1 MKSRIS
7 NYRVVTRQITTYVN
21 ILRARASSIEHWIVK
36 RINKAPVQSF
46 LILLGACVA
55 LIVIGNI
62 MRRPKPLP
70 TEAAAAPKQVSVYS
84 IGESPK
90 VQVSAKI
97 EKSGVVT
104 MVAQT
109 AGIVQF
115 VNGAEGTSVSR
126 GTQLFTLSTNYQGG
140 TIPSVTRAIAQKNK
154 EFVDASFDTQKQ
166 MIDARRDIANA
177 SDAQADDYR
186 NITNKSIDDT
196 KTLISLNEEILSS
209 LDSQLTYLESTN
221 VGGANDGAIME
232 VKSAQSGV
240 ITGLNALKNGLRTS
254 EYTQNEDNAPARISN
269 LSRELTNKQLDIE
282 TKALELNR
290 ELSGLN
296 LRIAQIS
303 ESLMYPS
310 SPVAGVIERINVRV
324 GDNVNPGTILATI
337 KGNVTTSTAVALV
350 SEDLAKH
357 ISRLEPGI
365 LIIGDLR
372 VSVQPRHIS
381 SEPTDGIL
389 HSVVFTVPDEYR
401 DALANKSYLTVEL
414 PVSTRKST
422 ASVPFVPIDAVYQ
435 TQSDAFLFV
444 ASKSAEGKFMV
455 ESKTVTLGPV
465 IGSYV
470 EILKGVSAADQV
482 ILDRTVSS
490 GDAVAF

>member
-1 MKSRIS
+1 MNVKFF
-7 NYRVVTRQITTYVN
+7 NYRVVTRRIKTSLN
-21 ILRARASSIEHWIVK
+21 IFRARVGLIDRWIVK
-36 RINKAPVQSF
+36 QINKAPVQSF
-46 LILLGACVA
+46 LILLGVCLA

-62 MRRPKPLP
+62 MRQPKPAPKDAVL
-70 TEAAAAPKQVSVYS
+70 APKQVSVYS

-97 EKSGVVT
+97 EKSGVIT

-115 VNGAEGTSVSR
+115 INGTEGSIVSR
-126 GTQLFTLSTNYQGG
+126 GTQLFTLSTNYLGG

-166 MIDARRDIANA
+166 MIDARRNIANSA
-177 SDAQADDYR
+177 DAQADDYR

-196 KTLISLNEEILSS
+196 KTLITLNEDILSS

-221 VGGANDGAIME
+221 VGGANDSAIME
-232 VKSAQSGV
+232 VKSAKSGV

-296 LRIAQIS
+296 LRIAQIG

-310 SPVAGVIERINVRV
+310 SPVSGVVERINVKV
-324 GDNVNPGTILATI
+324 GDSVNPGSILATI

-365 LIIGDLR
+365 LVIGSQR

-381 SEPTDGIL
+381 SEPTDGLL
-389 HSVVFTVPDEYR
+389 HSVVFTIPDEYNHV
-401 DALANKSYLTVEL
+401 LANKSYLTVEL
-414 PVSTRKST
+414 PVSTQKST
-422 ASVPFVPIDAVYQ
+422 ASVPFVPLDAIYQ
-435 TQSDAFLFV
+435 TQSDAFLFI
-444 ASKSAEGKFMV
+444 ASRSAQGKFIV
-455 ESKTVTLGPV
+455 ESRTVTLGQV

-470 EILKGVSAADQV
+470 EIMKGLTAADQV
-482 ILDRTVSS
+482 ILDRSVSS